1 MAAEEEKPRKHS
13 FYDVDRLRQVLA
25 DQSSAPPPGRFS
37 PFLRRASLAVDSV
50 RGLISALSGTLL
62 VFGAALSVVI
72 AILYGPL
79 VFLATVGAM
88 LGVFVVYVEHSVGRS
103 LQFGDYPIGRR
114 LVAQLL
120 AFVIAGVLIF
130 LFANFHGLLG
140 F

>member
-1 MAAEEEKPRKHS
+1 MAAEEEKTRKHS
-13 FYDVDRLRQVLA
+13 FYDVDRFRRVLA
-25 DQSSAPPPGRFS
+25 NQSSAPPPGRLT
-37 PFLRRASLAVDSV
+37 PFLRRASLAVDSI
-50 RGLISALSGTLL
+50 RGLISALSITWL
-62 VFGAALSVVI
+62 VLGAALSVVL

-88 LGVFVVYVEHSVGRS
+88 LGLMLVYVERSVGKS

-114 LVAQLL
+114 LVAQLI